1 MKKFIQLPE
10 NLREALATQAGI
22 MLTDFDPEATADAE
36 TIRANILFATTGG
49 VNPTCIANYT
59 DFGEDVDNC
68 PKNTMELAEI
78 ESYECGISGT
88 ALTVD
93 SVSAAYLFGV
103 ADKTA
108 GKTDKE
114 LVIFQPRMDTK
125 KEDFKTMWYVCPY
138 GTGEGFVAVKL
149 ENALNT
155 GGFSMQSADRAKG
168 TFAFSFTG
176 FSSIDAPR
184 KVPFTFYIKPSA
196 ASEAVQVD
204 VTETEGKK

>member
-10 NLREALATQAGI
+10 NLREALTTQVGI
-22 MLTDFDPEATADAE
+22 MLTDFNPEAPADVE

-49 VNPTCIANYT
+49 VNPTCVANYT

-88 ALTVD
+88 ALTVN
-93 SVSAAYLFGV
+93 SVSAAYLFGA

-108 GKTDKE
+108 GETDKE

-168 TFAFSFTG
+168 TFAFSFKG
-176 FSSIDAPR
+176 YSSIDDPR

-204 VTETEGKK
+204 VTETEGE

>member
-10 NLREALATQAGI
+10 NMREALATQAGI
-22 MLTDFDPEATADAE
+22 MLKEFDPETPADAE

-93 SVSAAYLFGV
+93 EDSAAFIL
-103 ADKTA
+103 AASDKNT
-108 GKTDKE
+108 GSTDKE
-114 LVIFQPRMDTK
+114 LIIYQPRMNMKT
-125 KEDFKTMWYVCPY
+125 EDFKTLWYVCPY

-155 GGFSMQSADRAKG
+155 GGLSMQSADRGKG

-176 FSSIDAPR
+176 YSSINDPT

-196 ASEAVQVD
+196 TAAAAQVD
-204 VTETEGKK
+204 VTEGE